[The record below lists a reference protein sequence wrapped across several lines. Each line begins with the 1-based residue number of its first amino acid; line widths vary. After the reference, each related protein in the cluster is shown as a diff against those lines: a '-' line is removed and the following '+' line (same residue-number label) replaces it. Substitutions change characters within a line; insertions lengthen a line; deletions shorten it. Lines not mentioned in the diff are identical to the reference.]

1 MSSNNPQ
8 LPSEAQAVNGLS
20 MEHQTAFSSKVEN
33 ETPYPGMVVTN
44 HQINNN
50 SHVNI
55 VNNADKSQSMQSKQ
69 QHNAQYSFPKHP
81 FQQNESVMN
90 LAASQPVAEKQLMSS
105 QGSHILTS
113 DVSKK
118 ERTPKKYR
126 GDRDKEK
133 ELKDKKNQIW
143 QERERE
149 WKLLQQQRQQENRK
163 QQQQN
168 QDSYPMRKDVRGK
181 QSKTPDWRKT
191 TTPRDENTNN
201 LVTEQH
207 GQTVAASSNDNTIQ
221 IQLSN
226 YISSSQPSRVDEQ
239 VRHPSVMSVPQAERA
254 VENSQSTPSFQIQTV
269 AVTTST
275 PSVENSTTF
284 WSQDTPPD
292 SGSSLQR
299 TPSRTTS
306 TEVQHQNWMGQHEEQ
321 QQHTQRSMQLPRQ
334 MSEHELQQEQHQPV
348 QQEPSSFQHQSA
360 LPLNVV
366 QVPVP
371 TPISSEHEPH
381 RPMSRDPSVHP
392 SVTQHLAMTRLDLSA
407 AQSKQSDNTFL
418 EQTPRQKQQEALTQ
432 KQQQVQQLQKQQQLQ
447 QQEVL
452 QREQRKQLALA
463 QHQQQGF
470 IQMQLKH
477 HRFPSQQPYATPQPP
492 RQANQFTAN
501 SKEMP
506 EIDTEEEHQERLQFL
521 YRQRQMQKQLQA
533 RQYMMQ
539 PPTPAPSNM
548 WVNNPQ
554 VMQGL
559 SQNVPSDPIQQRLFL
574 EQQRPSQRLDLQ
586 RGNMEKL
593 PHHISSAYNTT
604 PTPVADATQ
613 KFIFHQQTK
622 NGQNDSE
629 FLATPQVTHT
639 QVSISTYS
647 TQAGV
652 TGHTTTAA
660 IFSEIAAAKS
670 DNRKSTRK
678 DRRNSTIDLSSHSGH
693 FGAGFPNAVEPEPQ
707 RDGSALSHSGNN
719 KNELLTVSQETC
731 ITVDEG
737 NVRRVD
743 AADTGFAT
751 DNDKKEQSVGEDL
764 NGKSLLLPYGT
775 PNSALQNNPANPQLV
790 VPPPQLSLSPQQ
802 QHMLLQAQQQQLLW
816 QQAHSQLQHQYQLLY
831 QQLQQLQI
839 QLQQTQDPALH
850 QQVLGNQQQL
860 RFLQTQIL
868 RHWQQGQIVVQQ
880 IHLQAFGVNAMF
892 NQMDPTQQKH
902 MQIYQQELVRQQQQ
916 WAQQFSGVADIF
928 GRVPGM
934 PQDNRPPAVEVRK
947 YVV

>member
-1 MSSNNPQ
+1 MLSNSTQ
-8 LPSEAQAVNGLS
+8 LPSEPQLPVVNG
-20 MEHQTAFSSKVEN
+20 MPIEHHTALSSKVEN
-33 ETPYPGMVVTN
+33 ETTYPGMVASN
-44 HQINNN
+44 HLTNNN
-50 SHVNI
+50 PLVNDP
-55 VNNADKSQSMQSKQ
+55 DKSQTMQSTQ
-69 QHNAQYSFPKHP
+69 QHNAQYSFPKHS

-90 LAASQPVAEKQLMSS
+90 MAVSQPVAENQLMSS
-105 QGSHILTS
+105 QGSHILTN

-168 QDSYPMRKDVRGK
+168 QDNYPMRKDIRSK

-191 TTPRDENTNN
+191 SPRDDNTNN

-207 GQTVAASSNDNTIQ
+207 GQTVVASTNDNTIQ

-239 VRHPSVMSVPQAERA
+239 LQHASIMSVPQAERA

-275 PSVENSTTF
+275 TSVENSTAF
-284 WSQDTPPD
+284 WTQDTPRD
-292 SGSSLQR
+292 SGSSVQR
-299 TPSRTTS
+299 TPSRTMS
-306 TEVQHQNWMGQHEEQ
+306 TEGQHQNWMGQQDE
-321 QQHTQRSMQLPRQ
+321 QQHTQHSMQLSRQ

-348 QQEPSSFQHQSA
+348 QQDQSSFPQHQPV

-371 TPISSEHEPH
+371 TLNTPISSEHEPN
-381 RPMSRDPSVHP
+381 RPMSRDPSVHQ
-392 SVTQHLAMTRLDLSA
+392 SVTQHLAMARPELSA
-407 AQSKQSDNTFL
+407 TQSKQSENTFL
-418 EQTPRQKQQEALTQ
+418 EQSPRQKQQDTLTQ
-432 KQQQVQQLQKQQQLQ
+432 KQQQVQQLKKQQQLQ

-452 QREQRKQLALA
+452 QREQRKQLVLA
-463 QHQQQGF
+463 QHQQQGY

-477 HRFPSQQPYATPQPP
+477 HRFPPQQPYTTPQPP

-539 PPTPAPSNM
+539 PPTQAPSSM

-554 VMQGL
+554 VIQGL
-559 SQNVPSDPIQQRLFL
+559 QQGLPQNIPSDPLQQRLFL
-574 EQQRPSQRLDLQ
+574 EQQRASQRLDLQ
-586 RGNMEKL
+586 RGNVEKL
-593 PHHISSAYNTT
+593 PHHISNPYNTT
-604 PTPVADATQ
+604 PTPLVDPTQ
-613 KFIFHQQTK
+613 KFVFHQQTK
-622 NGQNDSE
+622 SGQNDSE
-629 FLATPQVTHT
+629 FLTTSQVTHT
-639 QVSISTYS
+639 QVNISTYS
-647 TQAGV
+647 TQASV
-652 TGHTTTAA
+652 TGQTTTAA

-670 DNRKSTRK
+670 DSRKSTRK
-678 DRRNSTIDLSSHSGH
+678 DRRNSTIDLSTHSGH
-693 FGAGFPNAVEPEPQ
+693 FGAGFSNAIETESQ
-707 RDGSALSHSGNN
+707 RDVNHSGNS
-719 KNELLTVSQETC
+719 KNEMLTVSQETC

-743 AADTGFAT
+743 TADPGFAT
-751 DNDKKEQSVGEDL
+751 DNDKRREHEEQSAGDDL
-764 NGKSLLLPYGT
+764 NGKSLVLPYVT
-775 PNSALQNNPANPQLV
+775 PNPGLQNNPANPQLV
-790 VPPPQLSLSPQQ
+790 VLPPQLPLSAQQ
-802 QHMLLQAQQQQLLW
+802 QHILLQAQQQQILW

-850 QQVLGNQQQL
+850 QRVLRQQQQL

-868 RHWQQGQIVVQQ
+868 THWQQGQMVVQQ
-880 IHLQAFGVNAMF
+880 TFGLNAMF
-892 NQMDPTQQKH
+892 NQMDPTQQKRIQ
-902 MQIYQQELVRQQQQ
+902 MYQQDLVRQQQQ
-916 WAQQFSGVADIF
+916 WAQQFSGIGLTEIF
-928 GRVPGM
+928 GRM
-934 PQDNRPPAVEVRK
+934 PQDNRSPPVEVD
-947 YVV
+947 

>member
-1 MSSNNPQ
+1 MLSNTTQLTSEPQ
-8 LPSEAQAVNGLS
+8 VPVVNGLPI
-20 MEHQTAFSSKVEN
+20 EHQTTLSSKVKN
-33 ETPYPGMVVTN
+33 ETPYPGMAMSN
-44 HQINNN
+44 HLANNN
-50 SHVNI
+50 PHVN
-55 VNNADKSQSMQSKQ
+55 NPDKSQTMQSTQK
-69 QHNAQYSFPKHP
+69 HNAQYSFPKHP
-81 FQQNESVMN
+81 FQQNESVVNM
-90 LAASQPVAEKQLMSS
+90 AVSQPVAENQLMSS
-105 QGSHILTS
+105 QGSHILTN
-113 DVSKK
+113 DVSRQKD
-118 ERTPKKYR
+118 RTPKKYR

-168 QDSYPMRKDVRGK
+168 QDNYPMRKDIRGK

-191 TTPRDENTNN
+191 SPQNDNANN

-207 GQTVAASSNDNTIQ
+207 SQMVAASTNDNTLQ

-239 VRHPSVMSVPQAERA
+239 LQNTSIMSVPQAERA
-254 VENSQSTPSFQIQTV
+254 IENSQSTPSFQIQAV

-275 PSVENSTTF
+275 TSVENSTTF
-284 WSQDTPPD
+284 WTQDTPRD
-292 SGSSLQR
+292 SGSSVQ
-299 TPSRTTS
+299 RTTS
-306 TEVQHQNWMGQHEEQ
+306 RTMSTEGQHQNWMRQQ
-321 QQHTQRSMQLPRQ
+321 DAQQHTQHSVQLSRQ
-334 MSEHELQQEQHQPV
+334 MPEHEPQREQHQPV
-348 QQEPSSFQHQSA
+348 QQDQSSFQQHQPA

-366 QVPVP
+366 QVPASTLN

-381 RPMSRDPSVHP
+381 RPMSRDPSVHQ
-392 SVTQHLAMTRLDLSA
+392 SVTQHLAMTRPELSA
-407 AQSKQSDNTFL
+407 TQSKQSENTFL
-418 EQTPRQKQQEALTQ
+418 EQTPRSKQQETLTQ

-452 QREQRKQLALA
+452 QREQRKQLVLA

-477 HRFPSQQPYATPQPP
+477 HRFPPQQPYPTPQPP

-539 PPTPAPSNM
+539 PPAPAPSSM

-559 SQNVPSDPIQQRLFL
+559 QQGLPQNVPSDPLQQRLFL
-574 EQQRPSQRLDLQ
+574 EQQRASQRLDLQ

-593 PHHISSAYNTT
+593 PHHVSNPYNTT
-604 PTPVADATQ
+604 QTPHVDPTQ
-613 KFIFHQQTK
+613 KFVFHQQTK

-629 FLATPQVTHT
+629 FLTTSQVTHT
-639 QVSISTYS
+639 VSTYS
-647 TQAGV
+647 TQASV
-652 TGHTTTAA
+652 TGQTTTAA

-670 DNRKSTRK
+670 DSRKSARK
-678 DRRNSTIDLSSHSGH
+678 DRRNSTIDLSTHSGQY
-693 FGAGFPNAVEPEPQ
+693 GAGFPNAIETEPQ
-707 RDGSALSHSGNN
+707 RDGGAVNHSGNN
-719 KNELLTVSQETC
+719 NNEMLAVGQETC

-737 NVRRVD
+737 NVRRID
-743 AADTGFAT
+743 TADPGFAG
-751 DNDKKEQSVGEDL
+751 DNDKRREQEEQSAGDDL
-764 NGKSLLLPYGT
+764 NGKSLVLPYGT
-775 PNSALQNNPANPQLV
+775 PNPGLQNNPANPQLV
-790 VPPPQLSLSPQQ
+790 VPPPQLPLSPQQ

-816 QQAHSQLQHQYQLLY
+816 QQAHSQLQHQYQLRY

-850 QQVLGNQQQL
+850 QRVLRQQQQL

-868 RHWQQGQIVVQQ
+868 THWQQGQMVVQQ
-880 IHLQAFGVNAMF
+880 IHLQAFGLNAMF

-902 MQIYQQELVRQQQQ
+902 MQMYQQELVRQQQQ
-916 WAQQFSGVADIF
+916 WAQQFSGVGLTI
-928 GRVPGM
+928 PGI
-934 PQDNRPPAVEVRK
+934 PQDNRPPPEVG
-947 YVV
+947 